1 MKRENGSITL
11 TVFVTVMFILIVLG
25 TMLTTISAKSKSQLV
40 EFQKLREAYD
50 GDMETLFEER
60 NTIVE
65 P

>member
-40 EFQKLREAYD
+40 EFQKLREEYD